1 MAMVEGEP
9 PIDRA
14 GLASPIEHPARECI
28 VEALRWVGPLSVP
41 DLKVVLDDPELHLAS
56 IAYHV
61 AALVG
66 EEVLIEIGQ
75 RPVGASLE
83 KVYVLA
89 SPK

>member
-1 MAMVEGEP
+1 MVEGEP

-14 GLASPIEHPARECI
+14 GPAPHVEHPARECI
-28 VEALRWVGPLSVP
+28 VESLRWAGPLSVP
-41 DLKVVLDDPELHLAS
+41 DLKGVLDDPELHLAS

-61 AALVG
+61 AVLVM
-66 EEVLIEIGQ
+66 EENLVELGQ

>member
-14 GLASPIEHPARECI
+14 GPTPHIEHPARECI
-28 VEALRWVGPLSVP
+28 VEALRWAGPLSVP
-41 DLKVVLDDPELHLAS
+41 DLMGVLDDPELHLAS

-61 AALVG
+61 AVLVI
-66 EEVLIEIGQ
+66 EEDLVELGQ